1 MVFKIIFTLLVLS
14 SMFASNVSA
23 TRSLTIDTDSLSS
36 RLQGNGS
43 AGYWDC
49 WNALMEI
56 RSCSNEIVSFFLN
69 GKADLGES
77 CCKSISIITHNC
89 WPNML
94 SSLGFT
100 AAEGNVLSGFCDKG
114 NVPFV
119 APAAFPAQSVDV
131 VDSDLVIT
139 ATSPIASRS
148 LVEVKPASTMLARLK
163 LDDETSS
170 NSCWDSLFTLQ
181 SCTGE
186 VILFFLSGET
196 TYLGKSCCQAIRIIE
211 HDCWPSMLT
220 SLGYTDEE
228 GFVLRGYCNGVLRV
242 DL

>member
-1 MVFKIIFTLLVLS
+1 MVFKIMFTLLVLS

-36 RLQGNGS
+36 RLQGNNGS

-100 AAEGNVLSGFCDKG
+100 AAEGNVLTGFCDKG
-114 NVPFV
+114 NV
-119 APAAFPAQSVDV
+119 APAASPTQSVDV
-131 VDSDLVIT
+131 VDSDFVI
-139 ATSPIASRS
+139 
-148 LVEVKPASTMLARLK
+148 
-163 LDDETSS
+163 
-170 NSCWDSLFTLQ
+170 
-181 SCTGE
+181 
-186 VILFFLSGET
+186 
-196 TYLGKSCCQAIRIIE
+196 
-211 HDCWPSMLT
+211 SMI
-220 SLGYTDEE
+220 
-228 GFVLRGYCNGVLRV
+228 
-242 DL
+242 

>member
-1 MVFKIIFTLLVLS
+1 M
-14 SMFASNVSA
+14 NC
-23 TRSLTIDTDSLSS
+23 S
-36 RLQGNGS
+36 RLSFVLALFLIS
-43 AGYWDC
+43 A
-49 WNALMEI
+49 
-56 RSCSNEIVSFFLN
+56 
-69 GKADLGES
+69 
-77 CCKSISIITHNC
+77 
-89 WPNML
+89 
-94 SSLGFT
+94 
-100 AAEGNVLSGFCDKG
+100 
-114 NVPFV
+114 
-119 APAAFPAQSVDV
+119 
-131 VDSDLVIT
+131 

-196 TYLGKSCCQAIRIIE
+196 YLGKSCCQAIRIIE

-228 GFVLRGYCNGVLRV
+228 GFVLRGYCNGVKSGSITPINQQSPPPPQVHKLIS
-242 DL
+242 